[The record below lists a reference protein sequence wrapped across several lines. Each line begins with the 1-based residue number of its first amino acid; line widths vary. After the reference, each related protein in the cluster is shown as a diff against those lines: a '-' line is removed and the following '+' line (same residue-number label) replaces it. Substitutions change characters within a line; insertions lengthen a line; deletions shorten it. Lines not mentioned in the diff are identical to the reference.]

1 LPIQTNGL
9 SHIALRVR
17 DLARSKQFY
26 SETLGFP
33 VALEF
38 GDIVLVNANGLL
50 LGMRGDN
57 TQTAKDD
64 TFDPFRVGIDHL
76 ALAVSNP
83 AELEGL
89 QKQLDA
95 AGVRNNGVEDDAT
108 TGGRYVSFY
117 DPDGIAWEL
126 YYLPST

>member
-1 LPIQTNGL
+1 LPIQTNGI

-17 DLARSKQFY
+17 DPARSKQFY

-33 VALEF
+33 VAMEF
-38 GDIVLVNANGLL
+38 ADVVLVNANGLL

-57 TQTAKDD
+57 PQTAKDD

-76 ALAVSNP
+76 ALAVSDP

-95 AGVRNNGVEDDAT
+95 AGVRNNGVENDGAT
-108 TGGRYVSFY
+108 GARYISFY

-126 YYLPST
+126 YFLPSP